1 MIPERLVAF
10 LQGPTMTW
18 VGTRDARL
26 RPSVSW
32 AFGARVSPARDE
44 ITVFVPDAEAEQTK
58 RNAEL
63 NRLIALT
70 VVDGSNHEAYQFK
83 GRLIGLRQ
91 SNDEERAV
99 QDIHLAKLISYMS
112 RTHPVAK
119 QIFGDFKLYPSSA
132 LTFRVEQVF
141 AQTPGP
147 DAGKLLDMSAM
158 QSV

>member
-10 LQGPTMTW
+10 VHGPTLSW

-44 ITVFVPDAEAEQTK
+44 ITVFIPDIEAEQTR
-58 RNAEL
+58 RNAEQH
-63 NRLIALT
+63 RLIAFT
-70 VVDGSNHEAYQFK
+70 VVDGRTHEAYQFK
-83 GRLIGLRQ
+83 GRLVGLRP
-91 SNDEERAV
+91 SSDEERAV
-99 QDIHLAKLISYMS
+99 QDIHRSKVISYMAPYPKVLFEGL
-112 RTHPVAK
+112 R
-119 QIFGDFKLYPSSA
+119 LYPSTA

-147 DAGKLLDMSAM
+147 DAGKLLDLSAM
-158 QSV
+158 QNV